1 MSSICVVTCLKP
13 NPVVG
18 LKCFAW
24 EYGWSGPVG
33 TDIQDRKGPQLYG
46 MRTVSPTSLSQYYRI
61 FMREHTHICTTTY
74 RPKCTYLKIHTYMN
88 SYLHLFKDAVSLT
101 TQKPSNPLLY
111 NWLSMGKVPKLY
123 IINWIPSE
131 KCHIFP
137 GFYSYKAE
145 LIFVSAMHTRHV
157 MIPFG

>member
-1 MSSICVVTCLKP
+1 MHVLK
-13 NPVVG
+13 N
-18 LKCFAW
+18 
-24 EYGWSGPVG
+24 
-33 TDIQDRKGPQLYG
+33 
-46 MRTVSPTSLSQYYRI
+46 
-61 FMREHTHICTTTY
+61 THIHELIFALIQRC
-74 RPKCTYLKIHTYMN
+74 
-88 SYLHLFKDAVSLT
+88 SLT
-101 TQKPSNPLLY
+101 YDTGTVKPSNPLLY